1 MNPRPVLVVGD
12 IAVDVVALM
21 AGPLAAASDSAAR
34 IRYAGGGAGA
44 NVAAW
49 LASLGVPVLLAG
61 RVGADAAGRQALGEL
76 AAAGVELAVATDS
89 TEATGTVIVLVD
101 ADGER
106 SMIPDRGANR
116 ALETTDLRADLVGR
130 AGHLH
135 LSGYPLLDERSSAA
149 ALAVLDLARRHGLT
163 ISLDPAS
170 VAPLV
175 EFGPDRFL
183 AATAG
188 ADLMLPNEAE
198 ARLLGG
204 SSDPTEAALRLARSY
219 GAVVVSCGAA
229 GAVWATGETSGHVA
243 AVATNVV
250 DTTGAG
256 DAFTAGLL
264 ARWRT
269 GVPITEC
276 VSAALATAARAVT
289 RLGARPTGRD
299 KP

>member
-1 MNPRPVLVVGD
+1 MKQGPILVVGD
-12 IAVDVVALM
+12 IAVDVVAVL

-49 LASLGVPVLLAG
+49 LAALGVPVLLAG
-61 RVGADAAGRQALGEL
+61 RVGADAAGGQALGEL
-76 AAAGVELAVATDS
+76 AAAGVDLAVATDAI
-89 TEATGTVIVLVD
+89 EATGTVIVLVD
-101 ADGER
+101 TDGER

-116 ALETTDLRADLVGR
+116 ALQATDLPAGLVGR

-135 LSGYPLLDERSSAA
+135 LSGYPLLDDRSSPA
-149 ALAVLDLARRHGLT
+149 ALAVLDLARRQGLT

-188 ADLMLPNEAE
+188 ADLLLPNEPE
-198 ARLLGG
+198 ARLLAG
-204 SSDPTEAALRLARSY
+204 SSDPTQAALTLARSY

-229 GAVWATGETSGHVA
+229 GAVWAKGDLSGHVPA
-243 AVATNVV
+243 ARARVV

-269 GVPITEC
+269 GAPIADY
-276 VSAALATAARAVT
+276 VAAAVRTAARAVT
-289 RLGARPTGRD
+289 RLGARPAERD
-299 KP
+299 EP

>member
-1 MNPRPVLVVGD
+1 MKPGPILVVGD
-12 IAVDVVALM
+12 IAVDVVAVL
-21 AGPLAAASDSAAR
+21 AGPLTAASDTAAR
-34 IRYAGGGAGA
+34 IRYTGGGAGA

-49 LASLGVPVLLAG
+49 LAALGVPVLLAG
-61 RVGADAAGRQALGEL
+61 RVGRDAAGRQALDQL
-76 AAAGVELAVATDS
+76 AAAGVEFAGATDP

-116 ALETTDLRADLVGR
+116 ALTPADLPAGLVRR

-135 LSGYPLLDERSSAA
+135 LSGYPLLDDRSSPA
-149 ALAVLDLARRHGLT
+149 ALAALDLGRRHGLT
-163 ISLDPAS
+163 ISVDPAS

-188 ADLMLPNEAE
+188 ADLLLPNESE

-204 SSDPTEAALRLARSY
+204 SGDPTEAAVTLARSY

-229 GAVWATGETSGHVA
+229 GAVWAEGHSTGHVPA
-243 AVATNVV
+243 AAARVV

-269 GVPITEC
+269 DVPLAEC
-276 VSAALATAARAVT
+276 VAAAVRTATRAVT
-289 RLGARPTGRD
+289 RLGARPAPREE
-299 KP
+299 P